1 MAPKSLVDLATAVC
15 IKNIKGLES
24 VGDYLPYES
33 VRHILIKVETAYQL
47 RQIELNSPQIQG
59 ATGEIWLRL
68 IERDF
73 PLEYKAKGY
82 KPQNQSKW
90 YRVWEKYKKDHDR
103 SLQESEE
110 KLRNALAGL
119 KQDKEKNTSKIVDGG
134 HLPRRPKPR
143 RRGPKDNTTSVLT
156 FGGGSRTKTVNGAS
170 VMRKVRREVKE
181 IRNIQGSLS
190 QSIRPPSMRTSQQ
203 QPRLSKAPSSMV
215 DEKRIAAQP
224 AYRPP
229 QKEPSPTAVTALE
242 EFQERAAYITDS
254 GSDSEPE
261 DSEPEERPP
270 SRSRRRASPPPVDA
284 KPPVAAKPA
293 VVAKPAVRP
302 SGSMMQRKFGGRVGA
317 APKPTVKSE
326 KQPVR
331 TAPAT
336 ASSVSSAKKPSTNAV
351 KPPAPAPKPE
361 PSNAGPSSPTKPAK
375 PATQYLPRTQ
385 TSPPPGDG
393 GSPPPAGPSL
403 PATSPGSNL
412 VRKRKPVDIFM
423 RRKKRV

>member
-1 MAPKSLVDLATAVC
+1 MGPKSLVDLASAVC

-33 VRHILIKVETAYQL
+33 VRHILFKIETAYQL
-47 RQIELNSPQIQG
+47 RQIELNSPQIQNS
-59 ATGEIWLRL
+59 TGEIWLRL

-119 KQDKEKNTSKIVDGG
+119 QENKEKNVSKIVEGK
-134 HLPRRPKPR
+134 HLPRMPKAKR
-143 RRGPKDNTTSVLT
+143 RVPKDHTTGVLT

-190 QSIRPPSMRTSQQ
+190 QSIRPPNARPPQQ
-203 QPRLSKAPSSMV
+203 QARISKAPPSMV

-229 QKEPSPTAVTALE
+229 PKEPSPPPASALE

-254 GSDSEPE
+254 DSES
-261 DSEPEERPP
+261 DDEENDE
-270 SRSRRRASPPPVDA
+270 ASPPPPARPA
-284 KPPVAAKPA
+284 KLERKVSPPRATAKAP
-293 VVAKPAVRP
+293 VKPVTRP
-302 SGSMMQRKFGGRVGA
+302 SGSMMQRKFGGRAGGSTIS
-317 APKPTVKSE
+317 PIKSQTHSIRTIPGSNSSTSPTK
-326 KQPVR
+326 R
-331 TAPAT
+331 
-336 ASSVSSAKKPSTNAV
+336 PSDTTT
-351 KPPAPAPKPE
+351 KPPLKPE
-361 PSNAGPSSPTKPAK
+361 PGKTSQPPSPTKLAK
-375 PATQYLPRTQ
+375 PPTQYLPRSQ
-385 TSPPPGDG
+385 TSPPPHSPPERT
-393 GSPPPAGPSL
+393 SPPPQAVSSSAS
-403 PATSPGSNL
+403 PATAAPAPNPP
-412 VRKRKPVDIFM
+412 RKRKAVDIFM
-423 RRKKRV
+423 RPKKR